1 MASIKDVAQKAGVGV
16 GTVSR
21 VLNNSGYVSDET
33 REKIEEAMKNL
44 QYTPNELA
52 RNLYRKKSGIIAVL
66 VPTVE
71 IPFFAELVHNIEA
84 ELYNEGFKIMLGNTD
99 KAHNAELEYLDMLN
113 RHIVD
118 GVITGVH
125 SLDVEEYKKIKKP
138 IVAFDRYLGENIP
151 VVAVDHKEGG
161 RLAAEIL
168 LKNGCKKI
176 VHFRGSTAVE
186 SPYHERHFEFARIM
200 KEQGVE
206 CFDYE
211 LAWNKF
217 DLEYY
222 KYAVKDLFD
231 RLDEW
236 EFDGI
241 LSKKR
246 YKIGLVIPT
255 LVVYMVFIIIP
266 IGMSIGYSFSK
277 YSGIGKATF
286 NGLTNYMR
294 LFKDRLFWISL
305 KNTMIMF
312 ILAFVLLL
320 SLSFLIALL
329 LNNKLKGVDFSKSLI
344 FSPAIIAPII
354 VGIIWV
360 YILDP
365 NIGIINNVLDAI
377 GASGLKQKWI
387 GGNTLS
393 PYSIAIIYFWQQL
406 GYLVTVFIAGL
417 KMIPGEVLEA
427 VEIDGASFIQKT
439 MYVTIPMMKSTIST
453 VAVLIITGVFKIF
466 EIVQQTTGGGPNHLS
481 ETLVTYSY
489 SMTFNSGDYGY
500 GMSLA
505 TFTFLLSLVITGIY
519 SILTRERGE

>member
-52 RNLYRKKSGIIAVL
+52 RNLYHKKSGIIAVL

-84 ELYNEGFKIMLGNTD
+84 ELYNEGFKIMLCNTD

-241 LSKKR
+241 FGIDLVAIECMNEVIRRHKK
-246 YKIGLVIPT
+246 VP
-255 LVVYMVFIIIP
+255 
-266 IGMSIGYSFSK
+266 
-277 YSGIGKATF
+277 
-286 NGLTNYMR
+286 
-294 LFKDRLFWISL
+294 KDVKCVAYDGTYI
-305 KNTMIMF
+305 TQ
-312 ILAFVLLL
+312 
-320 SLSFLIALL
+320 
-329 LNNKLKGVDFSKSLI
+329 
-344 FSPAIIAPII
+344 I
-354 VGIIWV
+354 VE
-360 YILDP
+360 P
-365 NIGIINNVLDAI
+365 
-377 GASGLKQKWI
+377 S
-387 GGNTLS
+387 
-393 PYSIAIIYFWQQL
+393 
-406 GYLVTVFIAGL
+406 VT
-417 KMIPGEVLEA
+417 
-427 VEIDGASFIQKT
+427 S
-439 MYVTIPMMKSTIST
+439 
-453 VAVLIITGVFKIF
+453 
-466 EIVQQTTGGGPNHLS
+466 IVQPTKELAQEAARLICELVNGKTYKNEKVTLGVSVRKGRTTM
-481 ETLVTYSY
+481 E
-489 SMTFNSGDYGY
+489 
-500 GMSLA
+500 
-505 TFTFLLSLVITGIY
+505 
-519 SILTRERGE
+519 